1 MCIRDSAGAVLSCG
15 IRAGLAP
22 GSCTFVCWAL
32 YLSLCSVGSPFLN
45 FQWDALLLETALL
58 AVFWLPWR
66 LRPRWNLETHG
77 QQFAR
82 WLIWWLLFRLMFE
95 SGGVKLTWGDKTWWE
110 LRALEYHFETPVS
123 YTHLRAHET

>member
-1 MCIRDSAGAVLSCG
+1 MECSSVSASPVRFSRAESWRAGAWRLHV
-15 IRAGLAP
+15 R
-22 GSCTFVCWAL
+22 VWAL

-82 WLIWWLLFRLMFE
+82 WLNLVAALRLMFE
-95 SGGVKLTWGDKTWWE
+95 SGGVKLTLGRQDVVGVARTGIS
-110 LRALEYHFETPVS
+110 L
-123 YTHLRAHET
+123 